1 MKFPNQKNDE
11 AGFHII
17 SNHHAKMPFSDI
29 LAVGFRYDKIF
40 CFAVFLDL
48 MITLTNKKLKNTL
61 LVTDVFF
68 S

>member
-17 SNHHAKMPFSDI
+17 SNHHAKMPLSDI
-29 LAVGFRYDKIF
+29 LAVGFRYDEIF

-48 MITLTNKKLKNTL
+48 MITLTNKN
-61 LVTDVFF
+61 
-68 S
+68 